1 MKLKKEIV
9 LGNIDGNDFAIATG
23 KLSKK
28 FHGLINNNKTAAYI
42 FQLLKTEQTEDSIV
56 SAMCEKYDAPE
67 SVIRN
72 DVREVLAQLKELGI
86 LE

>member
-23 KLSKK
+23 RLSKK
-28 FHGLINNNKTAAYI
+28 FHGMINNNKTAAYI

-56 SAMCEKYDAPE
+56 EAMCEKYDAPE
-67 SVIRN
+67 EVIRE
-72 DVREVLAQLKELGI
+72 DVKAVLAQLDGLGI